1 MYNRRENETL
11 IFVCT
16 RVEEIAK
23 SAFDVDGEAIGFHLA
38 SEGLVPYQDQE
49 WKVDSESTIHRVQV
63 KAERGLEGARKA
75 ERVMRDVR
83 RELYSVCPACHLTV
97 IIGCC
102 GSVQVAAP
110 TLKKDNSTVDLLLPD
125 PVHHDARPS
134 SILRC

>member
-1 MYNRRENETL
+1 MASTESCSADGGLTSSLRNSWDQTERCVLYNRRENETL

-97 IIGCC
+97 IIG
-102 GSVQVAAP
+102 
-110 TLKKDNSTVDLLLPD
+110 
-125 PVHHDARPS
+125 
-134 SILRC
+134 